1 MTKTPG
7 VPALASDIRRGYL
20 ALGIAFSSFIVMTFV
35 LLFTDQGF
43 SAESYIAAS
52 FFLYWAFAS
61 LLTVLITW
69 LVFRKASAADLKR
82 WLLATSPKKRAS
94 HFWYAL
100 NGGGAA
106 SWAVSASFIAV
117 AAVLVLS
124 FNPQYRQSAFVVYTG
139 IAVVVGSLGMTIVA
153 YAVRY
158 AREHAAGGGIQF
170 PGTEE
175 PVFMDFLYLAVQV
188 STTFSSS
195 DVTIT
200 DTATRRLITANS
212 LISFTFNTVIVALLV
227 AVLVTASQS

>member
-1 MTKTPG
+1 MTTTPG
-7 VPALASDIRRGYL
+7 VPALASDVRRGYL
-20 ALGIAFSSFIVMTFV
+20 ALGLAFSSFIVLTVLVFNIDLGFTQESFV
-35 LLFTDQGF
+35 AT
-43 SAESYIAAS
+43 S

-61 LLTVLITW
+61 VFTVIITW

-82 WLLATSPKKRAS
+82 WLAASSPKSQSNR
-94 HFWYAL
+94 FWYAL

-117 AAVLVLS
+117 VAVLVLS
-124 FNPQYRQSAFVVYTG
+124 FNPQFRQSAFVVYTG
-139 IAVVVGSLGMTIVA
+139 IAVVVGSLAMTIVA

-158 AREHAAGGGIQF
+158 AREYAAGGGIEF
-170 PGTEE
+170 PGEDE
-175 PVFMDFLYLAVQV
+175 PVFTDFVYLAVQV

-200 DTATRRLITANS
+200 DTATRRLVTANS

-227 AVLVTASQS
+227 SVLVTSAQG